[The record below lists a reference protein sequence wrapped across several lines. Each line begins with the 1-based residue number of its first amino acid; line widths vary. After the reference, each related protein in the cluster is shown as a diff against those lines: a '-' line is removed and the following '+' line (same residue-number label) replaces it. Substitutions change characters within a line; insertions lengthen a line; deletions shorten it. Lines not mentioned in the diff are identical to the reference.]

1 MAAVKED
8 LFMPETLDR
17 HSHLPLYY
25 QLKQSLLE
33 RFEKGEFP
41 PGQPITAEVDLAK
54 DYCISRATVRRA
66 MQEMTHDGYIHRIPG
81 KGTFILRTRI
91 QRGLTRMS
99 SFSEDMKE
107 RGQEVTSRL
116 LEAGFRQPPAY
127 IADQFH
133 KSAEEPILYICRL
146 RLANDLPLALNYSYI
161 KLPEGVSISEEELAE
176 TPSLWSLLE
185 RKGLPLI
192 ETDKVIE
199 AVLATDER
207 ARLLDVPVGTALLQV
222 EGMAYTIN
230 HVPVEFS
237 QVISPGERYKYLV
250 HLER

>member
-1 MAAVKED
+1 
-8 LFMPETLDR
+8 MPEKLDR
-17 HSHLPLYY
+17 HSHVPLYY
-25 QLKQSLLE
+25 QFKQSLLE

-81 KGTFILRTRI
+81 KGTFMLRTRI
-91 QRGLTRMS
+91 KRGLTRMS

-107 RGQEVTSRL
+107 RGQMVTSKY
-116 LEAGFRQPPAY
+116 LEVGPKQPLAY
-127 IADQFH
+127 IAEQFH
-133 KSAEEPILYICRL
+133 ISPEEPLLYICRL
-146 RLANDLPLALNYSYI
+146 RMVDDLPIALNISYI
-161 KLPEGVSISEEELAE
+161 KLPADVSISEEEVRE
-176 TPSLWSLLE
+176 SHSLWLLLE
-185 RKGLPLI
+185 RKNLPLI
-192 ETDKVIE
+192 ETEKVIE
-199 AVLATDER
+199 VMLANEER
-207 ARLLDVPVGTALLQV
+207 GKLLDVPVGTALLHV

-230 HVPVEFS
+230 HIPVEFS

>member
-1 MAAVKED
+1 V
-8 LFMPETLDR
+8 PEALDR
-17 HSHLPLYY
+17 HSHVPLYY
-25 QLKQSLLE
+25 QFKQSLLE

-41 PGQPITAEVDLAK
+41 PGQPITVEVDLAK

-81 KGTFILRTRI
+81 KGTFILRTRV

-116 LEAGFRQPPAY
+116 LEIGHKQPPAY
-127 IADQFH
+127 IAEQFH
-133 KSAEEPILYICRL
+133 MPPEQPILYICRL
-146 RLANDLPLALNYSYI
+146 RLANDLPLALNFSFI
-161 KLPEGVSISEEELAE
+161 KLPESVSISEEELRE
-176 TPSLWSLLE
+176 TISLWSLLE

-199 AVLATDER
+199 AVLATEER

-222 EGMAYTIN
+222 EGMAYSIN
-230 HVPVEFS
+230 HIPVEFS